1 MSNFRNSAKEFSR
14 IAFPYFKGEDRVAGW
29 LLLGSV
35 VGLQL
40 FQVWLE
46 VQFNEWNRLFYD
58 AIQNKDWDTFISQLL
73 LGGLTQGDFGRLGF
87 TALAALFILSAVYQ
101 IYLQQWLQI
110 RWRTWLTDRYL
121 GRWLGNKTHYR
132 MRLKGDEVDNP
143 DQRISEDVRLFVYST
158 LDIGISLLGSVVT
171 LVSFIVILWTLS
183 SDTPLMIGGATYHIP
198 GFLVWAA
205 LIYAVLGTA
214 ATHLVGRPLVK
225 LNFDRQRYEADF
237 RYSLI
242 RLRENAEEVTLLS
255 GERAEEKMLSK
266 RFGHVITNWREIMT
280 RTKQL
285 TFLTATYRQAAVIF
299 PFVVVS
305 PVYFFSTLK
314 LGGLMQIA
322 SAFGQVQSALSFFV
336 SAYSSIAEW
345 KAVLDRLAGFEIS
358 LDWAKAL
365 DATAPQLKT
374 EKDARAAFKVDHLA
388 VGLPSGKEIVRVAG
402 LTIAPGDR
410 VLVSGPSGSGK
421 TSLFRAFGGVWPFGK
436 GSISVPDGARLLV
449 LPQRPYLPL
458 GSLRAALAYPGP
470 EDAFSPDQIK
480 EVLKEVGLG
489 EFEAR
494 LDETSYW
501 ADQLSGG
508 EQQRLSIA
516 RALLQKPDWL
526 FLDEATS
533 ALDEESEARLYKLL
547 LKRLPKSAI
556 VSIGHRSS
564 LNVFHDRFFTLEPHK
579 DGYYSLT
586 ETKRGRDR
594 KAKDA
599 VDASPA

>member
-1 MSNFRNSAKEFSR
+1 MSNFRNSAKEFAR

-35 VGLQL
+35 IGLQL

-87 TALAALFILSAVYQ
+87 TALATLFILSAVYQ
-101 IYLQQWLQI
+101 IYLQQLLQI
-110 RWRTWLTDRYL
+110 RWRAWLTERYL
-121 GRWLGNKTHYR
+121 GRWLGNNTHYR

-143 DQRISEDVRLFVYST
+143 DQRIADDVRLFVYST

-171 LVSFIVILWTLS
+171 LVSFIVILWMLS
-183 SDTPLMIGGATYHIP
+183 SDTPLMIGSATYHLP

-214 ATHLVGRPLVK
+214 VTHLVGRPLVK

-255 GERAEEKMLSK
+255 GERAEEQMLNK
-266 RFGHVITNWREIMT
+266 RFGRVITNWREIMS
-280 RTKQL
+280 RTKKL

-345 KAVLDRLAGFEIS
+345 KAVLDRLAGFETS

-365 DATAPQLKT
+365 DATAPQMKT

-388 VGLPSGKEIVRVAG
+388 VSLPNGKEIVRVAG
-402 LTIAPGDR
+402 LSIAPGER

-436 GSISVPDGARLLV
+436 GSISVPEGAHLLV

-458 GSLRAALAYPGP
+458 GSLRGALAYPGP
-470 EDAFSPDQIK
+470 EDAFSLDQIK
-480 EVLKEVGLG
+480 EVLRSVGLG
-489 EFEAR
+489 ELEGR

-533 ALDEESEARLYKLL
+533 ALDEVSEAALYKLL
-547 LKRLPKSAI
+547 LKRLPKAAI

-564 LNVFHDRFFTLEPHK
+564 LNIFHDRFFTLEPHK
-579 DGYYSLT
+579 EGHYSLT

-599 VDASPA
+599 ADVSPA